1 MGSEVL
7 AGSCTGLARLETV
20 LLENKIIQE
29 DGDDVRNSFN
39 PWLGPHRRD
48 RGWTG
53 ESWVA
58 SLVRQQPATGSHQ
71 PRSQSRPLPPGL
83 PPLPPRQRL
92 LHLPPPQPG
101 GAVQEAQD
109 KGEIWSLGPS
119 DRRYHGYWQGVLPGP
134 RPGWPQHHPGQQEQ
148 AGAG

>member
-7 AGSCTGLARLETV
+7 AGSCTGLAQLETV
-20 LLENKIIQE
+20 LKTRQE

-71 PRSQSRPLPPGL
+71 PRSQSRPLPP
-83 PPLPPRQRL
+83 RQRL
-92 LHLPPPQPG
+92 LHLPPSQPG

-109 KGEIWSLGPS
+109 KGEIWSLGP
-119 DRRYHGYWQGVLPGP
+119 
-134 RPGWPQHHPGQQEQ
+134 
-148 AGAG
+148 